1 MVHRNQSS
9 DTPSR
14 INTGDCMPDRL
25 LYRLPATRAAR
36 VATLALWRKL
46 TQFQFHK
53 VERADDSGTSLP
65 KAPAKVF

>member
-9 DTPSR
+9 GTPSR
-14 INTGDCMPDRL
+14 INTGDCMSDRP

-46 TQFQFHK
+46 TQFQFHRR
-53 VERADDSGTSLP
+53 ERVDSGTNLLYWQ
-65 KAPAKVF
+65 AIIF